1 MFAILLHVRHQPR
14 PNLGRGMHCCNRG
27 MRVYV
32 RSICG
37 EKTVTF
43 QIARYVRYA
52 LRAFAFL
59 ARNSPKPL
67 LFPFDVIL
75 MCSHHNYFGSPHS
88 FNLTPQATR
97 THRPFC
103 SRTHPHT
110 HTHITP
116 IHLQLRAIHTYL
128 CRILSSMTSR
138 RRSPVAWRSPAH

>member
-1 MFAILLHVRHQPR
+1 MLALMFAILLHVRHQPR

-59 ARNSPKPL
+59 SRNSPKPL
-67 LFPFDVIL
+67 LFPFDAIL
-75 MCSHHNYFGSPHS
+75 MCSHPNYLGTLVP
-88 FNLTPQATR
+88 
-97 THRPFC
+97 PFLLI
-103 SRTHPHT
+103 SLLKRHEHTGPSAHAHT
-110 HTHITP
+110 HTHTHTLHPFICSFAQY
-116 IHLQLRAIHTYL
+116 IHIYVVFCPQ
-128 CRILSSMTSR
+128 
-138 RRSPVAWRSPAH
+138 